1 MSKININMCATSDT
15 IDCWEKIN
23 FDTAEKCVKKLQKRI
38 ALAYTNCNDKQV
50 ECLQKKL
57 IHSFYAK
64 AIAINIVTSNN
75 GNRTAGIDGVLWN
88 NSLWIAVKSLTL

>member
-1 MSKININMCATSDT
+1 MCATSDT

-38 ALAYTNCNDKQV
+38 ALAFTNCNDKQV

-57 IHSFYAK
+57 IVIGIELLIIIYILHLLCAK
-64 AIAINIVTSNN
+64 
-75 GNRTAGIDGVLWN
+75 
-88 NSLWIAVKSLTL
+88 K

>member
-1 MSKININMCATSDT
+1 MCATSDT

-50 ECLQKKL
+50 ECLQTKL
-57 IHSFYAK
+57 KI
-64 AIAINIVTSNN
+64 
-75 GNRTAGIDGVLWN
+75 
-88 NSLWIAVKSLTL
+88 